1 MKSKL
6 ILSFAAF
13 TLGAFVLVG
22 CNAPG
27 PEEETPP
34 STTVQAAV
42 YEARLQELPLYT
54 TAMGT
59 VEPYKKARLSTRIM
73 GQVLKVNVEEG
84 DRVRSGQVLVQ
95 LDKQDITSRIEQARA
110 MLASAQSQLENARTY
125 FKRIERLYSK
135 QSATKQAL
143 DDARTRFEAARAAVE
158 AARNKVEESR
168 ANLKYSN
175 IVAPFSGYI
184 TAKKVQ
190 SGDLASPGEL
200 LLTVEMHD
208 SMKAVTTISEQ
219 EVGLISIGD
228 TAWVESD
235 VPGLGRRAARVLTVA
250 AAGDPKTRRFR
261 VELALKNE
269 DGKLKSGMFARV
281 YFRTG
286 TIESLAVPQDAVLRR
301 GQLTGLFILDE
312 ENRSRLRWIRLGRKS
327 EQIVEVLSGLNPG
340 DRVVASGVGLM
351 REGQIVREV
360 PL

>member
-1 MKSKL
+1 
-6 ILSFAAF
+6 
-13 TLGAFVLVG
+13 
-22 CNAPG
+22 
-27 PEEETPP
+27 
-34 STTVQAAV
+34 
-42 YEARLQELPLYT
+42 
-54 TAMGT
+54 
-59 VEPYKKARLSTRIM
+59 
-73 GQVLKVNVEEG
+73 
-84 DRVRSGQVLVQ
+84 
-95 LDKQDITSRIEQARA
+95 
-110 MLASAQSQLENARTY
+110 
-125 FKRIERLYSK
+125 
-135 QSATKQAL
+135 
-143 DDARTRFEAARAAVE
+143 
-158 AARNKVEESR
+158 
-168 ANLKYSN
+168 
-175 IVAPFSGYI
+175 
-184 TAKKVQ
+184 VQ

-269 DGKLKSGMFARV
+269 DGKLKNGMFARV

-327 EQIVEVLSGLNPG
+327 EQMVEVLSGLNPG